1 MNGKNIMF
9 KLISPNTVT
18 LLQVLQYI
26 LTNILYHYMY
36 CISSNTSNINHKNTL
51 ILKKTVAKIRKR
63 WLYLFNS
70 PNPESVR

>member
-26 LTNILYHYMY
+26 LTNILHHYMY
-36 CISSNTSNINHKNTL
+36 CISSNTSNINHKKYTYFEKDSSQN
-51 ILKKTVAKIRKR
+51 KKKVA
-63 WLYLFNS
+63 LL
-70 PNPESVR
+70 V

>member
-36 CISSNTSNINHKNTL
+36 CILSSTSNINHKKYTYFEKDSSQN
-51 ILKKTVAKIRKR
+51 KKKVA
-63 WLYLFNS
+63 LL
-70 PNPESVR
+70 V